1 MSRLESN
8 LKAAG
13 FDIHYRAPGELKLQK
28 CPLHK
33 DKTPSL
39 SINIEKNRYNCFS
52 CGDKG
57 TIKKLLSYFGIGSYN
72 APDVDELEKLLTD
85 ESESIIE
92 QDSYRADECELINY
106 RYFHPYLKNRGLSR
120 EFILANKIGFDKK
133 EARVTI
139 PIYFNGTYYGCAKR
153 TVIDETPKIT
163 YNYGMPKNKIV
174 YQPLTNTGE
183 TEYLIVVEGPIDALK
198 ASYLN
203 QDSVAILGCHPS
215 KAQIDHITKIANGR
229 TIILALDN
237 DAPGKKGI
245 EKWIDL
251 TIDISTSIMIYPIDV
266 KDIGEMDREQFSS
279 GLSKSQSFWEL

>member
-1 MSRLESN
+1 MSYLEKN
-8 LKAAG
+8 LKSAG
-13 FDIHYRAPGELKLQK
+13 FDVRYRAPGELKLQK

-39 SINIEKNRYNCFS
+39 SINIKKNRYNCFS

-57 TIKKLLSYFGIGSYN
+57 SIQKLLSYFGIGNYST
-72 APDVDELEKLLTD
+72 PDIDEIEKLLT
-85 ESESIIE
+85 EESI
-92 QDSYRADECELINY
+92 QDIQDKPYNADECELLNY
-106 RYFHPYLKNRGLSR
+106 RYFHPYLVNRGLSK
-120 EFILANKIGFDKK
+120 EFIISNKIGFDKK

-139 PIYFNGTYYGCAKR
+139 PIYFNNTYYGCAKR
-153 TVIDETPKIT
+153 TVVDETPKIT

-174 YQPLTNTGE
+174 YQPLTNTGNS
-183 TEYLIVVEGPIDALK
+183 EYLIVVEGPIDALK

-215 KAQIDHITKIANGR
+215 NVQINHITKIANGR

-237 DAPGKKGI
+237 DTPGKKGI

-251 TIDISTSIMIYPIDV
+251 TIDISTSIMIYPIDI
-266 KDIGEMDREQFSS
+266 KDIGEMNKEQFDNSLVNS
-279 GLSKSQSFWEL
+279 LSFWEL

>member
-1 MSRLESN
+1 MSHLESN

-13 FDIHYRAPGELKLQK
+13 FDVRYRAPGELKLQK

-39 SINIEKNRYNCFS
+39 SINIQKNRYNCFS

-57 TIKKLLSYFGIGSYN
+57 SIKKLLSYFGIGYYN
-72 APDVDELEKLLTD
+72 APDMNELEKLLSENIQDIQD
-85 ESESIIE
+85 ETPYS
-92 QDSYRADECELINY
+92 ANECELLNY
-106 RYFHPYLKNRGLSR
+106 RYFHPYLTNRGLSK

-153 TVIDETPKIT
+153 TVVDETPKIT

-215 KAQIDHITKIANGR
+215 NVQIKHITNIANGR

-237 DAPGKKGI
+237 DTPGKKGI

-279 GLSKSQSFWEL
+279 GLSKSRSFWEL

>member
-1 MSRLESN
+1 MSYLEKN
-8 LKAAG
+8 LKSAG
-13 FDIHYRAPGELKLQK
+13 FDVRYRAPGELKLQK

-39 SINIEKNRYNCFS
+39 SINIKKNRYNCFS

-57 TIKKLLSYFGIGSYN
+57 SIQKLLSYFGIGYYN
-72 APDVDELEKLLTD
+72 SPDIDEIEKLLTEITPEEMK
-85 ESESIIE
+85 ESKYIANE
-92 QDSYRADECELINY
+92 AELLNY
-106 RYFHPYLKNRGLSR
+106 RYFHPYLTNRGLSKK
-120 EFILANKIGFDKK
+120 FILANRIGFDKK

-139 PIYFNGTYYGCAKR
+139 PIYFNDVYYGCAKR
-153 TVIDETPKIT
+153 TVVDETPKIT
-163 YNYGMPKNKIV
+163 YNYGMPKNQIV
-174 YQPLTNTGE
+174 YQPLTNTGKS
-183 TEYLIVVEGPIDALK
+183 EYLIVVEGPIDALK

-215 KAQIDHITKIANGR
+215 NVQIKHITKIANGR

-237 DAPGKKGI
+237 DTPGKKGI

-266 KDIGEMDREQFSS
+266 KDIGEMNKEQFDNSLNGS
-279 GLSKSQSFWEL
+279 LSFWEL